1 MFFNDI
7 IQEWKCP
14 VAVGCPD
21 SIMNPNFLNVLPD
34 SHHIDAG
41 WQTERLLPCFVMTGQ
56 YPAAIPS
63 IDGQDRRNG
72 QRRPQTSLPHAD
84 LATDRFAQLMRE
96 ACSDAVERA
105 READVKFE
113 AELEN
118 MARQYMAEYK
128 TRYGRT

>member
-1 MFFNDI
+1 MD
-7 IQEWKCP
+7 K
-14 VAVGCPD
+14 VD
-21 SIMNPNFLNVLPD
+21 MNYSNFSGKEP
-34 SHHIDAG
+34 
-41 WQTERLLPCFVMTGQ
+41 
-56 YPAAIPS
+56 
-63 IDGQDRRNG
+63 
-72 QRRPQTSLPHAD
+72 
-84 LATDRFAQLMRE
+84 TDAQLAHMMRE

>member
-1 MFFNDI
+1 MNYSFFSG
-7 IQEWKCP
+7 KVP
-14 VAVGCPD
+14 T
-21 SIMNPNFLNVLPD
+21 
-34 SHHIDAG
+34 DA
-41 WQTERLLPCFVMTGQ
+41 QL
-56 YPAAIPS
+56 
-63 IDGQDRRNG
+63 
-72 QRRPQTSLPHAD
+72 
-84 LATDRFAQLMRE
+84 AQLMRE

>member
-1 MFFNDI
+1 M
-7 IQEWKCP
+7 
-14 VAVGCPD
+14 
-21 SIMNPNFLNVLPD
+21 
-34 SHHIDAG
+34 
-41 WQTERLLPCFVMTGQ
+41 
-56 YPAAIPS
+56 PS
-63 IDGQDRRNG
+63 
-72 QRRPQTSLPHAD
+72 L
-84 LATDRFAQLMRE
+84 LMRE

>member
-1 MFFNDI
+1 MWYESGGTFRKFGFI
-7 IQEWKCP
+7 IESGQP
-14 VAVGCPD
+14 T
-21 SIMNPNFLNVLPD
+21 
-34 SHHIDAG
+34 DA
-41 WQTERLLPCFVMTGQ
+41 QL
-56 YPAAIPS
+56 
-63 IDGQDRRNG
+63 
-72 QRRPQTSLPHAD
+72 
-84 LATDRFAQLMRE
+84 AQLMRE

>member
-1 MFFNDI
+1 MEKVDMNYSFFSGKEPTDA
-7 IQEWKCP
+7 Q
-14 VAVGCPD
+14 
-21 SIMNPNFLNVLPD
+21 LP
-34 SHHIDAG
+34 
-41 WQTERLLPCFVMTGQ
+41 
-56 YPAAIPS
+56 
-63 IDGQDRRNG
+63 
-72 QRRPQTSLPHAD
+72 
-84 LATDRFAQLMRE
+84 QLMRE

>member
-1 MFFNDI
+1 MVLKEGRYGKVDMNYSFFSGK
-7 IQEWKCP
+7 EP
-14 VAVGCPD
+14 T
-21 SIMNPNFLNVLPD
+21 
-34 SHHIDAG
+34 DA
-41 WQTERLLPCFVMTGQ
+41 QL
-56 YPAAIPS
+56 
-63 IDGQDRRNG
+63 
-72 QRRPQTSLPHAD
+72 
-84 LATDRFAQLMRE
+84 AQLMRE

>member
-1 MFFNDI
+1 MEKVDMNYSFFSGK
-7 IQEWKCP
+7 E
-14 VAVGCPD
+14 
-21 SIMNPNFLNVLPD
+21 L
-34 SHHIDAG
+34 
-41 WQTERLLPCFVMTGQ
+41 
-56 YPAAIPS
+56 
-63 IDGQDRRNG
+63 
-72 QRRPQTSLPHAD
+72 
-84 LATDRFAQLMRE
+84 AQLMRE